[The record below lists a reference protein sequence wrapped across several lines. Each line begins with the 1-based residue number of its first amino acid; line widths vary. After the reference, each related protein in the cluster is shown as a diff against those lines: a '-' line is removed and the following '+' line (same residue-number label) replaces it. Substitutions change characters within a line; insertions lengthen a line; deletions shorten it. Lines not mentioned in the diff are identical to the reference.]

1 MYYMNAIRNGAAS
14 AALATGLLAGAASAM
29 TIEVSITNHSAT
41 GGLFLTPLLAVFHD
55 GSFDTFDT
63 GSAASAGVEALAE
76 GGDASGVIADATA
89 AGATSGVIA
98 SPGGFAGAPL
108 IDPGETA
115 TLRFNLDSAT
125 DRYFS
130 FLSMVLPTNDNFIG
144 NDNAMA
150 YEVFDLAGMFAGLGT
165 INIFGGDIWDAGTE
179 LNNGLGAPFATAGG
193 VSTDE
198 NGVIS
203 LAGDLAALL
212 GRGTPVGPITSYPAS
227 GDLYA
232 SISIAAVPVPAALPL
247 LLLSLGS
254 LGYFGR
260 RRKVA

>member
-1 MYYMNAIRNGAAS
+1 MYYLSAIRNGAAS
-14 AALATGLLAGAASAM
+14 VVLATGLFAGAASAM

-41 GGLFLTPLLAVFHD
+41 GGLFLTPLLAIFHD

-63 GSAASAGVEALAE
+63 GTAASAGVEALAE
-76 GGDASGVIADATA
+76 GGDASGVISNATA
-89 AGATSGVIA
+89 AGATSGVIT

-150 YEVFDLAGMFAGLGT
+150 YEIFDLAGMFTGLGT
-165 INIFGGDIWDAGTE
+165 INIYGGDIWDAGTE
-179 LNNGLGAPFATAGG
+179 INDGFGAPFTTAGG
-193 VSTDE
+193 ISTDE
-198 NGVIS
+198 NGVIG
-203 LAGDLAALL
+203 LAGDLAGLL
-212 GRGTPVGPITSYPAS
+212 GRGTPVGPITSYPARD
-227 GDLYA
+227 DLFA
-232 SISIAAVPVPAALPL
+232 SISITAVPLPAALPL

-254 LGYFGR
+254 LGYLGR
-260 RRKVA
+260 RRKAA